1 MTNVNT
7 NNEQLPGILNRLVLP
22 LILMAWVASPCGGQ
36 EAEQASTRLP
46 DLWTAAKRGSLE
58 EINDALASGAKIN
71 AQDTN
76 GITPLC
82 WTAMAGHKDATAAL
96 VEAGA
101 DVNGRNGDG
110 ATPLIAAAFLGRTKV
125 IETLLENGAKI
136 DVINDEG
143 NGPLA
148 VMEIH
153 WETTAAKARALG
165 IDADKYQ
172 VQQGRKKSAEVLR
185 EFGAVEES
193 GSPIGLAV
201 LAVLA
206 GVVTWLTYRA
216 KKKMNKSNPKNT

>member
-1 MTNVNT
+1 MTTVKT
-7 NNEQLPGILNRLVLP
+7 NNYQLRGILNRPVQL
-22 LILMAWVASPCGGQ
+22 LILIAWVASPCGGQ
-36 EAEQASTRLP
+36 EADRTSTRLP
-46 DLWTAAKRGSLE
+46 DLLTAAKRGSLE
-58 EINDALASGAKIN
+58 EIHNALASGAKIN
-71 AQDTN
+71 AQDAN

-82 WTAMAGHKDATAAL
+82 WTAMSGHKDAVAAL

-125 IETLLENGAKI
+125 VKTLLEHGARI

-153 WETTAAKARALG
+153 WETTAYKARALG
-165 IDADKYQ
+165 IDVDKYQ
-172 VQQGRKKSAEVLR
+172 VRLGRKESAEILR
-185 EFGAVEES
+185 EYGAVEER
-193 GSPIGLAV
+193 GSLIG

-206 GVVTWLTYRA
+206 GVVGGVTWLIYRA
-216 KKKMNKSNPKNT
+216 KKK